1 MMKKRLIALL
11 LVLVT
16 MLGMLPG
23 TALAADTE
31 EEALGEVNIFN
42 GGYEMY
48 YLSMNGRVRKQS
60 YTYFNYVNSKGETKE
75 IPAYC
80 VNPTTK
86 GVPQTVSP
94 GQSIKYLAK
103 EKGSDPKVMG
113 IIANGYP
120 TRGLSELKLENKYQA
135 FYATKMALW
144 CYLIPDWNINNLKV
158 NPIIANGYPTRGLSE
173 LKLENKYQAFYATK
187 MALWCYL
194 IPDWNINNLK
204 VNPNLTG
211 KELQRAQ
218 AMLAAAKDIYARG
231 TTWSK
236 ILSPRVMVTPDR
248 DTAYSV
254 TVDGQRYQQQIFTV
268 NSDTWVCNYIVKV
281 SFTDPSTVPAGTR
294 IVDMD
299 NKDITAITT
308 SNTGGSFAGKFKVLY
323 PASAVAGKT
332 GSVQLSFS
340 ADVYKYAVFYATCA
354 ETGKYGQLQNYMCDT
369 DPASAVA
376 GKTGSVQLSFS
387 ADVYKYA
394 VFYATCAETGKY
406 GQLQNYMC
414 DTDPTVTVRMSA
426 YSNYTDDGD
435 TSVPD
440 TGLKI
445 TKLEKGTDTPLSGAV
460 FEVVDPEGATIGTF
474 STGSDGTITIP
485 LTLSGNYTVY
495 ERVPPRDHL
504 LSDTTVQNIKVEY
517 GKVAEATFWNEPYGT
532 LHVEKLSDTGAHLP
546 GAVVQIKHIE
556 SGTVYSAETN
566 FAGYAIFDNI
576 KPGAY
581 EIREITAPSGWLK
594 DDATYT
600 TTVTTGET
608 ATFSLVNKE
617 LPGLRI
623 IKYDRKTMEAMP
635 DVTFEIFRDSV
646 SLGKFRTDEFG
657 EILLT
662 NVKPGTYRAVEVD
675 TGSDGHILDT
685 TPQEVELSAGDGI
698 KELLFFNDVKPGLR
712 LVKVDSADP
721 SRVIPNAVFEIKSV
735 DGSFGPEEFTTDENG
750 EIDLSKLPA
759 GAYVVT
765 EKACEG
771 YIINQAQRIIQ
782 LDPNED
788 AQFVFTNTIKPS
800 LQIIKT
806 SSDGSRLKNV
816 TFRIAK
822 IEDGTHY
829 LDRTT
834 NEQGEIV
841 ISGLEPGVYSVKETA
856 TDASHILDVRE
867 YHMEL
872 FPGKT
877 STLTVENQKRP
888 NLIVYKHDADTGE
901 PVADT
906 VFEVRA
912 ADGHSVDQIKTDK
925 NGKAEL
931 TNLLPGV
938 YEVTEKSV
946 PSPYLDQ
953 IKTDKNGKAELTN
966 LLPGVYEVT
975 EKSVPS
981 PYLLDAPK
989 QLVTLY
995 PNRDHT
1001 IYFENHK
1008 KPSLTVK
1015 KVDSV
1020 TGDVLQGAKFQV
1032 TYASNNTGSGEI
1044 NDLGTFYTDENGQF
1058 QLTGLRDGWYKVTEL
1073 EPPTGYA
1080 IKEAVQEVYI
1090 QSGTSKTLTFENIPL
1105 SALVVWKYDS
1115 VTGEAV
1121 EGAVFQVKYLAGTSG
1136 TGGTVIGTYKTSANG
1151 SFTVTGLKEGTYIV
1165 EELASDSGHVIDTA
1179 PQTAYISGK
1188 QQDVVQ
1194 LYFGNSPKGS
1204 LLVKKIDS
1212 VTREPLSDVEF
1223 MVTTSDGTVVGDANG
1238 KFVTDSAG
1246 SFTVS
1251 GIDPG
1256 ITLVVKET
1264 RTKAGY
1270 VLDDTPQTVKIQAG
1284 QTVTLEFRNQPK
1296 GSLIIVKKDAVTGE
1310 PLKGVTFKVT
1320 TSSGE
1325 FVPDAEGQISSNG
1338 LYYTDE
1344 NGQIVLSGLAPDTY
1358 VVTETASIP
1367 GYVLDSTPQTVVV
1380 NTNDTQTLTFTN
1392 TPVGSGQIIKV
1403 DAESGKRIKGVRFE
1417 IAKMNGEWI
1426 GTYTTDSD
1434 GVITLP
1440 ELSDGWYTATELKA
1454 AKGYLLD
1461 STPHNFEVK
1470 NGKTTSLTIE
1480 NAKASSILIHKI
1492 DSVTGKGIYGV
1503 TFLVSDSRGN
1513 PVGQYTSDQN
1523 GYVYIDKSLTD
1534 GKYQVREIEAADGY
1548 LLDTTVRTF
1557 YVEYGGTSTITWKNT
1572 PVMGQIQITKRS
1584 VDDNPYNAVPA
1595 GSPLPGATFEI
1606 YNRAGNLVNTVVTDK
1621 NGIATSDTLPLG
1633 RYTIR
1638 ETKAPMFYSVDSE
1651 PVETEIEFSGQ
1662 IVRVEVLNKS
1672 VYTNVSV
1679 TKRGYKQVVPA
1690 QTIRYDFKN
1699 IANNSTVPLNSF
1711 YWRDTLPA
1719 SAVRLT
1725 KIVTGTWNQKLSY
1738 KVVYKTNLHDYR
1750 TLADNLS
1757 TMKNY
1762 SLPASAVRLTKI
1774 VTGTWNQ
1781 KLSYKVVYKTNLHDY
1796 RTLADNLSTMKNYSL
1811 DASPARLTKIVTGT
1825 WNQKLSY
1832 KVVYKTNLHD
1842 YRTLADNL
1850 STMKNYSLDASPA
1863 ALGLASNEYVT
1874 DFMFVFGTVKA
1885 GFAQVD
1891 APYIFCWINSWL
1903 NNGYQFANRTD
1914 VGGLHDGQWI
1924 MATDRWVTTIYKA
1937 GVPKLPKTGY

>member
-113 IIANGYP
+113 
-120 TRGLSELKLENKYQA
+120 
-135 FYATKMALW
+135 
-144 CYLIPDWNINNLKV
+144 
-158 NPIIANGYPTRGLSE
+158 IIANGYPTRGLSE

-323 PASAVAGKT
+323 
-332 GSVQLSFS
+332 
-340 ADVYKYAVFYATCA
+340 
-354 ETGKYGQLQNYMCDT
+354 
-369 DPASAVA
+369 PASAVA

-946 PSPYLDQ
+946 PSPYL
-953 IKTDKNGKAELTN
+953 
-966 LLPGVYEVT
+966 
-975 EKSVPS
+975 
-981 PYLLDAPK
+981 LDAPK

-1264 RTKAGY
+1264 RAKAGY

-1762 SLPASAVRLTKI
+1762 SL
-1774 VTGTWNQ
+1774 
-1781 KLSYKVVYKTNLHDY
+1781 
-1796 RTLADNLSTMKNYSL
+1796 
-1811 DASPARLTKIVTGT
+1811 
-1825 WNQKLSY
+1825 
-1832 KVVYKTNLHD
+1832 
-1842 YRTLADNL
+1842 
-1850 STMKNYSLDASPA
+1850 DASPA

-1891 APYIFCWINSWL
+1891 APYIFCWTNSWL

>member
-23 TALAADTE
+23 AALAADTE
-31 EEALGEVNIFN
+31 EEALGEVDIFN

-94 GQSIKYLAK
+94 GQSIKYLAE
-103 EKGSDPKVMG
+103 EKGSDPKVRG

-144 CYLIPDWNINNLKV
+144 CYLIPDWNIN
-158 NPIIANGYPTRGLSE
+158 S
-173 LKLENKYQAFYATK
+173 
-187 MALWCYL
+187 
-194 IPDWNINNLK
+194 LK

-369 DPASAVA
+369 DP
-376 GKTGSVQLSFS
+376 
-387 ADVYKYA
+387 
-394 VFYATCAETGKY
+394 
-406 GQLQNYMC
+406 
-414 DTDPTVTVRMSA
+414 TVTMQLSA
-426 YSNYTDDGD
+426 YSNYADHGD
-435 TSVPD
+435 TPVPD
-440 TGLKI
+440 TSLKI
-445 TKLEKGTDTPLSGAV
+445 IKLEKGADMPLGGAV

-517 GKVAEATFWNEPYGT
+517 GKVAEVTFWNEPYGT

-735 DGSFGPEEFTTDENG
+735 DGSFGPKEFTTDENG

-771 YIINQAQRIIQ
+771 YIIDDAQRIIQ
-782 LDPNED
+782 LDPNKN
-788 AQFVFTNTIKPS
+788 AQLVFTNSIKPS

-806 SSDGSRLKNV
+806 SADGSRLKNV
-816 TFRIAK
+816 TFCIAK

-925 NGKAEL
+925 NGK
-931 TNLLPGV
+931 V
-938 YEVTEKSV
+938 
-946 PSPYLDQ
+946 
-953 IKTDKNGKAELTN
+953 ELTN

-1020 TGDVLQGAKFQV
+1020 TGDMLQGAKFQV

-1121 EGAVFQVKYLAGTSG
+1121 EGAVFLVKCLTGTSG

-1165 EELASDSGHVIDTA
+1165 EELANDSGHVIDTA

-1212 VTREPLSDVEF
+1212 VTREPISDVEF
-1223 MVTTSDGTVVGDANG
+1223 MVTTSDGAVVGDANG

-1256 ITLVVKET
+1256 TTLVVKET
-1264 RTKAGY
+1264 RAKAGY

-1325 FVPDAEGQISSNG
+1325 FVPDAGGQISSNG

-1344 NGQIVLSGLAPDTY
+1344 NGQIVLSGLAPGTY
-1358 VVTETASIP
+1358 VVTETASIS

-1392 TPVGSGQIIKV
+1392 TPIGSGQIIKV
-1403 DAESGKRIKGVRFE
+1403 DADSGKRIKGVQFE
-1417 IAKMNGEWI
+1417 IAKMNGERI
-1426 GTYTTDSD
+1426 GTYTTDSN
-1434 GVITLP
+1434 GVIVLP
-1440 ELSDGWYTATELKA
+1440 ELADGWYTATELKA

-1461 STPHNFEVK
+1461 STPHQFEVK
-1470 NGKTTSLTIE
+1470 AGKTTSLTIE
-1480 NAKASSILIHKI
+1480 NTQASSVLIHKI

-1503 TFLVSDSRGN
+1503 TFLVSDGKGN
-1513 PVGQYTSDQN
+1513 PIGQYTSDQN

-1557 YVEYGGTSTITWKNT
+1557 YVEYGGTSTIIWENT

-1584 VDDNPYNAVPA
+1584 ADDNPYNAVPA

-1638 ETKAPMFYSVDSE
+1638 ETKAPMFYSATTQ
-1651 PVETEIEFSGQ
+1651 PIETEIEFSGQ

-1672 VYTNVSV
+1672 VYNNVAV
-1679 TKRGYKQVVPA
+1679 TKRGYKQAAPA

-1699 IANNSTVPLNSF
+1699 IANNSSVPLNSF

-1719 SAVRLT
+1719 SAV
-1725 KIVTGTWNQKLSY
+1725 
-1738 KVVYKTNLHDYR
+1738 
-1750 TLADNLS
+1750 
-1757 TMKNY
+1757 
-1762 SLPASAVRLTKI
+1762 
-1774 VTGTWNQ
+1774 
-1781 KLSYKVVYKTNLHDY
+1781 
-1796 RTLADNLSTMKNYSL
+1796 
-1811 DASPARLTKIVTGT
+1811 RLTKIVTGT

-1891 APYIFCWINSWL
+1891 APYIFCWTNSWL

-1924 MATDRWVTTIYKA
+1924 MATDRWGTTIYKA